1 MYPRIILHNA
11 VSLDGRIDRLEP
23 DLCLFYQLASQW
35 NEDATLAG
43 SETILTAPV
52 EIPDETPVDMVE
64 PPMESGDSRPFLVI
78 CDSRGRIKS
87 WHVWRKQPYWKG
99 FISLCSHSTPEEHL
113 DYLKERHIPFIT
125 TGNIKVDLE
134 DALEQLYGRFGVKT
148 VRVDSGG
155 TLNGLL
161 LRMGLVDE
169 VSLLIHPVL
178 IGGISPLTFF
188 RAQDITSPDD
198 IIRLELAEIQRLK
211 DNLVWLRYSVV
222 DDRKR

>member
-1 MYPRIILHNA
+1 MNPRIILHNA

-23 DLCLFYQLASQW
+23 DLGLFYELATQF

-52 EIPDETPVDMVE
+52 EIPDESPADMVE
-64 PPMESGDSRPFLVI
+64 PPLESGDSRPFLVI

-87 WHVWRKQPYWKG
+87 WHFWRRQPYWKG
-99 FISLCSHSTPEEHL
+99 FISLCSHATPKKHV
-113 DYLKERHIPFIT
+113 DYLSERRIPVIT

-134 DALEQLYGRFGVKT
+134 QALEQLYGRFGIKT

-169 VSLLIHPVL
+169 ISLLIHPVL
-178 IGGISPLTFF
+178 IGGISPLSFF
-188 RAQDITSPDD
+188 RAPDLTSSDEIT
-198 IIRLELAEIQRLK
+198 RLELSDVQRLK

-222 DDRKR
+222 KDEK